1 MNILTKIWFVLLVVA
16 SLVASVVFISL
27 ATVHPNYRSL
37 FEQEQQAYGQLAST
51 CRGLMET
58 TDRLGGELKEAREE
72 RSNMAITLR
81 TEADILKAKNTRLE
95 VQNATLKTNINS
107 INDDLTVL
115 SENDKA
121 KQAFI
126 ESQQKRLKATWDRE
140 TKQQQEMIRIS
151 DSWKDE
157 RIRAERLEKNLR
169 VTKEQNENQKNIID
183 ELNQRLADIENRI
196 GVEGIAEEEQMPPT
210 PEQKV
215 TGTVTAFRNN
225 LASINIGSA
234 HGLKKGMQLIVYRG
248 DQFVGY
254 LKIELVRINEASGV
268 MIRKILTPKQ
278 GDKVTS
284 SLY

>member
-1 MNILTKIWFVLLVVA
+1 MNILTKICVVLLVVA

-37 FEQEQQAYGQLAST
+37 FEQEQQAYKRLAST

-284 SLY
+284 SLN

>member
-1 MNILTKIWFVLLVVA
+1 
-16 SLVASVVFISL
+16 
-27 ATVHPNYRSL
+27 
-37 FEQEQQAYGQLAST
+37 
-51 CRGLMET
+51 MET

-72 RSNMAITLR
+72 RSKMMITLR
-81 TEADILKAKNTRLE
+81 LEADKLEDKNTRLE

-107 INDDLTVL
+107 INDDLAVL

-234 HGLKKGMQLIVYRG
+234 HGLKKGMQLIVNRVDVG
-248 DQFVGY
+248 FQGGVLHFQPSVFV
-254 LKIELVRINEASGV
+254 
-268 MIRKILTPKQ
+268 
-278 GDKVTS
+278 
-284 SLY
+284 